1 MIIGSHVGFK
11 KDTQMLGAVKETLS
25 YGANAFMFYTG
36 APQNTK
42 RSEIDDNLT
51 IEALKLM
58 KENNINLENVIVHA
72 PYIVNLANSN
82 NTEFSVEFLIKEI
95 ERVEKLGVKNMVLH
109 PGSHVA
115 FTKEEGLNNIIKGLN
130 LVLNENTKAN
140 ILLETMAGKGTELG
154 KTFEELKY
162 IIDNVKYNDKIKV
175 CLDTCHISDA
185 GYDLNNFD
193 DILNSFDKIIG
204 LSKLACIHIN
214 DSLNPVGAHKDRHAN
229 IGLGYIGFE
238 NMLKVIYNDKLKD
251 IPKILETPYINK
263 EDAKDK
269 IYPPYK
275 FEIEMILNKK
285 FNQNLL
291 EDIRKYYK

>member
-11 KDTQMLGAVKETLS
+11 KDSQMLGAVKETLS
-25 YGANAFMFYTG
+25 YGANTFMFYTG

-51 IEALKLM
+51 IQALKLM
-58 KENNINLENVIVHA
+58 KENNIDLENVIVHA

-82 NTEFSVEFLIKEI
+82 NTQFSVEFLIKEI
-95 ERVEKLGVKNMVLH
+95 ERVEALGVKNMVLH
-109 PGSHVA
+109 PGSHVT
-115 FTKEEGLNNIIKGLN
+115 FTKEEGLNNIITGLN

-154 KTFEELKY
+154 TTFEELKY
-162 IIDNVKYNDKIKV
+162 IIDNVKYNNKIKV

-185 GYDLNNFD
+185 GYDINNFD
-193 DILNSFDKIIG
+193 DILNDFDKIIG

-238 NMLKVIYNDKLKD
+238 NMLKVIYHDKLKD

-263 EDAKDK
+263 EDSKEK

-285 FNQNLL
+285 FNPNLI
-291 EDIRKYYK
+291 EDIRKFYK